1 MHFVDADVSLF
12 LLMRTQD
19 GDDLLLGGKGNGARN
34 LGARALGGFHNA
46 LGAAINQ
53 VVLIRLELDADFL
66 VGHLFSSYFYRSRG
80 QRGEHPFHP
89 RLRAVGGREWG
100 IPLTFFP
107 EPHGRRREV

>member
-1 MHFVDADVSLF
+1 MGAALELF
-12 LLMRTQD
+12 AAVLILVRRTQD

-80 QRGEHPFHP
+80 QRGEHPFT
-89 RLRAVGGREWG
+89 RASAQSEAANGES
-100 IPLTFFP
+100 L
-107 EPHGRRREV
+107 